1 MNLRSCKRVRIG
13 SVGMLSS
20 ERVSSSDK
28 FVEVRLDMANRP
40 CGVLHVTLMPGS
52 GAKNL
57 R

>member
-1 MNLRSCKRVRIG
+1 MNLRSCERVRIG
-13 SVGMLSS
+13 SVGVLSS
-20 ERVSSSDK
+20 EKVSSSDE